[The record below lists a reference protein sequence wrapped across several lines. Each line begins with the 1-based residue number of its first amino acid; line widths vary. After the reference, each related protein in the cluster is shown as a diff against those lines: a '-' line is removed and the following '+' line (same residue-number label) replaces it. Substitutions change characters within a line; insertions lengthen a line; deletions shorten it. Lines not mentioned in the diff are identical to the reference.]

1 MHSPTDGA
9 NSKAHTYQKLPMDL
23 PTDGADSKAHTYQKL
38 PTDLPMRT
46 CSDAQLPMV
55 LPTDVEN
62 YGGIFEIFGAE
73 IN

>member
-9 NSKAHTYQKLPMDL
+9 NSKAHTYQKLP
-23 PTDGADSKAHTYQKL
+23 TDAAN
-38 PTDLPMRT
+38 PMRT
-46 CSDAQLPMV
+46 CSDAQLPMD

>member
-9 NSKAHTYQKLPMDL
+9 H
-23 PTDGADSKAHTYQKL
+23 SKAHTYQKL
-38 PTDLPMRT
+38 PTNLPTDAANPMRM
-46 CSDAQLPMV
+46 CSDAQLPMD